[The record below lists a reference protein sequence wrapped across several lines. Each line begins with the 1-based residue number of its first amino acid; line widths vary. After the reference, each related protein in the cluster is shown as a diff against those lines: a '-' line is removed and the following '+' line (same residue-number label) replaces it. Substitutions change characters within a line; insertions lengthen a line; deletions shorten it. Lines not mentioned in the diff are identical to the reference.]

1 MKVTKLEEH
10 KKNQCMR
17 TCNMK
22 IQDIIE
28 GLNKHIE
35 EIRRGCKI
43 STKGH
48 IVLHKTIE
56 PCSFKAYKKY
66 SAELIY
72 VNPTTKSKASIGKV
86 DIVDKVLEG
95 QEEKMLS
102 KVTIDLVQLILK
114 FVNSDLFDKII
125 KGENI

>member
-1 MKVTKLEEH
+1 MK
-10 KKNQCMR
+10 

-28 GLNKHIE
+28 GLNRHIE
-35 EIRRGCKI
+35 DTRKELGLQV
-43 STKGH
+43 KGH

-56 PCSFKAYKKY
+56 PCKFKAYKKY
-66 SAELIY
+66 IAELFY
-72 VNPTTKSKASIGKV
+72 VGTKTKNKISLGKV

-95 QEEKMLS
+95 QEEKILS
-102 KVTIDLVQLILK
+102 KVTVELVQLILK
-114 FVNSDLFDKII
+114 FVTSELFDNII

>member
-1 MKVTKLEEH
+1 
-10 KKNQCMR
+10 
-17 TCNMK
+17 MK

-28 GLNKHIE
+28 GLNRHIE
-35 EIRRGCKI
+35 ETRKELKI
-43 STKGH
+43 QIKGH

-56 PCSFKAYKKY
+56 LCSFKAYKKY

-72 VNPTTKSKASIGKV
+72 INTSSKNKVSIGKV

-102 KVTIDLVQLILK
+102 KVTIELVQLILK
-114 FVNSDLFDKII
+114 FVSSELFDKII